1 MIGKVYLSAV
11 DFYDIKTRTTKR
23 KIRPVLIVA
32 GPQENDYIVLPI
44 STITM
49 RNNLNAYYDLLISPP
64 KRAVLNLSREC
75 FIRTHKQLPVHSAS
89 LVKQLGDM
97 RADAPDLYLDAIAKM
112 EEIQKAIVTF
122 SI

>member
-1 MIGKVYLSAV
+1 MIGKAYLSAV

-49 RNNLNAYYDLLISPP
+49 RNNLNAYYDLLISPQ

-89 LVKQLGDM
+89 PVKQLGDM

-112 EEIQKAIVTF
+112 EEFQQAIVTF